1 MKDIT
6 NTNINARSWDD
17 IIVLS
22 EPNSTPLL
30 NTLSGESE
38 SIGSTTYEWYEKRNF
53 NTKAKAIVAI
63 ASAATTMTVDDI
75 TVFAIGQYIA
85 IDDEKVEVTG
95 VNSTTSVVT
104 ITRGQL
110 GTVGAAHAIGVDLF
124 VVGTESEEGSAART
138 PRNAAEVKKENYTE
152 IFKESIEIS
161 GSQMK
166 RKLEAKMKSKNI
178 SDLPLTDERVIDAK
192 SEIYAE
198 LELEKF
204 NEICG
209 QVEKSFNLGTAFV
222 SANGKE
228 RKLGGL
234 KYFITSNLV
243 DGAGTAVISSDLF
256 DDFVDNIAETGA
268 FDVEGTAGYIFW
280 VSPLVFKKM
289 KALNLIQIEQM
300 DDGILGT
307 KPVQQISTTQ
317 GVFPVK
323 TTRNIGSNDI
333 YFPNMNNIGVKIFRE
348 FTTSDWADN
357 GNDAHTSQIIGELTL
372 EVKNEEQ
379 MGIIKN
385 LKLS

>member
-110 GTVGAAHAIGVDLF
+110 GTVDAAHAIGVDLF

-243 DGAGTAVISSDLF
+243 DGAGTAEISSDLF

-289 KALNLIQIEQM
+289 KALNLIQVEQM

-323 TTRNIGSNDI
+323 TTRNIGSKDI

-348 FTTSDWADN
+348 FTSSDWAAN
-357 GNDAHTSQIIGELTL
+357 GNDTYTSQIIGELTL

>member
-192 SEIYAE
+192 SEIYAK

-243 DGAGTAVISSDLF
+243 DGAGTAEISSDLF

-289 KALNLIQIEQM
+289 KALNLIQVEQM

-348 FTTSDWADN
+348 FTSSDWAAN
-357 GNDAHTSQIIGELTL
+357 GNDTYTSQIIGELTL

>member
-243 DGAGTAVISSDLF
+243 DGAGTAEISSDLF

-289 KALNLIQIEQM
+289 KALNLIQVEQM

-348 FTTSDWADN
+348 FTSSDWAAN
-357 GNDAHTSQIIGELTL
+357 GNDTYTSQIIGELTL